1 MRSFAILLAV
11 STVGLAGCGSITDL
25 NPFGVK
31 DTHLVGDRETVFST
45 NTEMMAADA
54 MRPASVGP
62 ARANSDWPQP
72 GGNAQNDPGH
82 LAFNGGG
89 TRAWRASVS
98 GSGISG
104 GSMTR
109 RGSLRIAARPVVAG
123 DRVYVYS
130 PDGAVTALS
139 ASSGSRIWR
148 TSLRPEKERDA
159 APGGGVT
166 VDNGRVFVATGYG
179 QMAALSVGNGEI
191 IWQRDLVTPARSA
204 PTAGAGK
211 VFVVSQ
217 KNEVFAVQQDDGTE
231 SFSYD
236 GIPEQAGLVA
246 ASSPA
251 VSGDKVVIPYT
262 SGEVMAFSV
271 ESGEPQWQEFVTRPM
286 RTLAVSGLTD
296 VSGSPVIDGG
306 TVFATGVAGRTIAVS
321 LADGSKRWERNIG
334 SAFTPV
340 VSGSSLFLVDLGNRM
355 VALDKASGET
365 LWMSQLPKPKKKKD
379 ETYAGPVL
387 AGNALY
393 AVSNDG
399 RLAQVDPTSGKL
411 MSERTISSSAY
422 NSPIVAAGQMIIVS
436 DTGEITA
443 LR

>member
-1 MRSFAILLAV
+1 MRIAGVLIVTAA
-11 STVGLAGCGSITDL
+11 LAGCGSIADL
-25 NPFGVK
+25 NPFGEK
-31 DTHLVGDRETVFST
+31 DQRLVGDRETVFST
-45 NTEMMAADA
+45 NTEMMSADS
-54 MRPASVGP
+54 MRSATVGP
-62 ARANSDWPQP
+62 VRSNNDWPQP

-89 TRAWRASVS
+89 TRAWRANVAGGSVT
-98 GSGISG
+98 

-109 RGSLRIAARPVVAG
+109 RGALRIAARPVMSG
-123 DRVYVYS
+123 DRVFVYA
-130 PDGAVTALS
+130 PDGSVTALS

-148 TSLRPEKERDA
+148 VSLRPEKERDA

-166 VDNGRVFVATGYG
+166 VENGRVFVATGFG
-179 QMAALSVGNGEI
+179 NVAALAAQNGEI
-191 IWQRDLVTPARSA
+191 LWQRDLVTPARSA

-217 KNEVFAVQQDDGTE
+217 KNQVFAIDQEDGSE
-231 SFSYD
+231 AFAYD
-236 GIPEQAGLVA
+236 GIAEQAGLLA

-251 VSGDKVVIPYT
+251 VAGNKVVIPYS

-271 ESGEPQWQEFVTRPM
+271 ESGEPDWQEFVTRPM

-296 VSGSPVIDGG
+296 VSGSPVIDNGI
-306 TVFATGVAGRTIAVS
+306 VYATGVAGRTIAVS
-321 LADGSKRWERNIG
+321 LDNGTKVWERNIG
-334 SAFTPV
+334 SAHTPV
-340 VSGSSLFLVDLGNRM
+340 VSGSSVFMVDLANRM
-355 VALDKASGET
+355 VALDRATGET
-365 LWMSQLPKPKKKKD
+365 LWMTELPKPKKKRD

-387 AGNALY
+387 AGGALY

-399 RLAQVDPTSGKL
+399 RLAQVEATSGKL
-411 MSERTISSSAY
+411 LSDRSIASSAY
-422 NSPIVAAGQMIIVS
+422 TAPIVAGGQMIIVS